1 MKSSRNILL
10 VILAVGAVAAA
21 SLAYCFNLIA
31 GRNRELVQQEL
42 QKFLGNQI
50 SFASLEV
57 NLLGTLG
64 FSAKEFRIADDARFA
79 ATPAV
84 RAKEMVLG
92 VSLWE
97 LVFGRVVID
106 SLTFKEPELQ
116 IISDETGLL
125 NLTELI
131 SKLQGSTKS
140 PKTAATASEHEQ
152 SSVRIAVSEFRI
164 QDGRI
169 EYLDRSIKVPAELRL
184 KNISLKVSGF
194 DPTAK
199 TRISLTAA
207 LTEGA
212 GQDMRIDGELSP
224 GPPNGSWQQR
234 GLDVSMQ
241 FDSLHVPLVAR
252 AIADLRDKIPR
263 ELDVTGPMSLQA
275 KASGTLARPRF
286 DNLTLKAPLFGSS
299 DYNAVVTGGVEFTE
313 RRTWEDA
320 KFQGQLTLESLPIA
334 RLVNLRMFQQ
344 SPSATVAAD
353 GTIGIYSRF
362 EGTWN
367 TLRFGA
373 LVRADKSA
381 LRYKDWL
388 RKPANQPMEI
398 RTQISRQKQKYLFH
412 ESTLVSGANRFSF
425 SGSIDL
431 DEEAQL
437 DLKLASDHGTV
448 AGWSELFST
457 AALTGVAGN
466 VDLSIALDKRSLPG
480 ADDWSVR
487 GQLKLNNGAF
497 NHRQSGQKLE
507 AVNGTI
513 VFAGQQARFENLS
526 FRLGASTLALDGIA
540 ANLLEPNL
548 AYRLRS
554 AQFNL
559 ADLPALGAAPKVQL
573 HNLSAKGNIQYQNDM
588 LVLDGT
594 VTASEGKL
602 QELDFRDLRSEIV
615 YSAAGISFKN
625 LSLRALEG
633 ILRADGYLSAGMN
646 PGRLELTAQSDGLD
660 LRALASQLLPQWH
673 NKLTGQLNGSVR
685 LTTLSKAGA
694 ITKKTISGSGD
705 AAVQAGAIKDFN
717 LVSQLL
723 LRGSGTTVS
732 TESTAR
738 LPPGFA
744 KLVRQPDTS
753 FDSLKADFTIEPER
767 IRTENLVI
775 VTPEYTI
782 TGAGWIGFDRS
793 TKWNGLIALS
803 PKVTQEVQR
812 DYRLLRYLLD
822 RRGRLAITFRADG
835 TIPNVR
841 IRLDN
846 RALAQALRGSSP
858 ERVEGVE
865 TGGRSNQEP
874 RDGKAWLP
882 DALDR
887 FLNR

>member
-10 VILAVGAVAAA
+10 VVLAVVAIATGGLVQY
-21 SLAYCFNLIA
+21 SNVIA

-42 QKFLGNQI
+42 QRFLGKEI
-50 SFASLEV
+50 RFASLEV
-57 NLLGTLG
+57 NLFGSLG
-64 FSAKEFRIADDARFA
+64 FSAKEFRIADDPRFA

-84 RAKEMVLG
+84 RAKELILG

-97 LVFGRVVID
+97 LLFRRVVID

-131 SKLQGSTKS
+131 NKRQGWVKL
-140 PKTAATASEHEQ
+140 PKAPGAAGEHRH
-152 SSVRIAVSEFRI
+152 SAVGFAVSEFRI
-164 QDGRI
+164 QDGRV

-184 KNISLKVSGF
+184 KNLSLKISGF

-207 LTEGA
+207 LSEGT
-212 GQDMRIDGELSP
+212 GQDVRIDGQLNP
-224 GPPNGSWQQR
+224 GAPEVSWSRR
-234 GLDVSMQ
+234 GIDMSIQ
-241 FDSLHVPLVAR
+241 FDSLHVPVVAR
-252 AIADLRDKIPR
+252 AIAALRDKIPR

-275 KASGTLARPRF
+275 KASGTLARPRI

-299 DYNAVVTGGVEFTE
+299 DYNAIVTGQVEFTE

-320 KFQGQLTLESLPIA
+320 KIQGKLTLESLPIA
-334 RLVNLRMFQQ
+334 RLRNVSMFRENL
-344 SPSATVAAD
+344 SPTVAAD
-353 GTIGIYSRF
+353 GTVGIYSRF

-367 TLRFGA
+367 TLRVGA
-373 LVRADKSA
+373 LVHAGKSE

-388 RKPANQPMEI
+388 YKPANQPMEI

-437 DLKLASDHGTV
+437 HLKLASDHGTV
-448 AGWSELFST
+448 TGWSPLFT
-457 AALTGVAGN
+457 PAAYAGIAGQ
-466 VDLSIALDKRSLPG
+466 VDLNIAVDKRSLPG

-497 NHRQSGQKLE
+497 NHRQSGQKIA

-573 HNLSAKGNIQYQNDM
+573 HNLSAKGNIQYQKDM

-602 QELDFRDLRSEIV
+602 QEIDFRDFRSEIA

-633 ILRADGYLSAGMN
+633 ILRADGYLSAGLN

-673 NKLTGQLNGSVR
+673 NKLTGQLNGRAR

-694 ITKKTISGSGD
+694 LTKKTISGSGE

-744 KLVRQPDTS
+744 KLVSRPDTS

-775 VTPEYTI
+775 VTPEYTV
-782 TGAGWIGFDRS
+782 TGAGWIGLDRS

-846 RALAQALRGSSP
+846 RALAQALRGSGPDRS
-858 ERVEGVE
+858 ERAE
-865 TGGRSNQEP
+865 TEGRSDPEP
-874 RDGKAWLP
+874 RDGKAWIP
-882 DALDR
+882 DALER

>member
-1 MKSSRNILL
+1 MKSPRNILL
-10 VILAVGAVAAA
+10 VILAVVAIAIGC
-21 SLAYCFNLIA
+21 LVQYFNVIA
-31 GRNRELVQQEL
+31 GRHRELVQQEL
-42 QKFLGNQI
+42 QKILGKDV

-64 FSAKEFRIADDARFA
+64 FAAKEFRIADDPRFA

-84 RAKEMVLG
+84 RAKELILG

-97 LVFGRVVID
+97 LLFRRVVID
-106 SLTFKEPELQ
+106 SLTFKGPEFQ
-116 IISDETGLL
+116 IISEETGLL

-131 SKLQGSTKS
+131 NKRQGLAKL
-140 PKTAATASEHEQ
+140 PKAPATASERRH
-152 SSVRIAVSEFRI
+152 SSVSFAVSELRI
-164 QDGRI
+164 QDGRV

-184 KNISLKVSGF
+184 KNLSLKISGF
-194 DPTAK
+194 DPTAR

-207 LTEGA
+207 LSEGT
-212 GQDMRIDGELSP
+212 GQDVRIDGQLNP
-224 GPPNGSWQQR
+224 GAPETSWSQR
-234 GLDVSMQ
+234 GIDISIQ
-241 FDSLHVPLVAR
+241 FDSLPVPLVAR
-252 AIADLRDKIPR
+252 AIAPLRDKIPR
-263 ELDVTGPMSLQA
+263 ELDVAGPMSLQA
-275 KASGTLARPRF
+275 KASGTLARPRI
-286 DNLTLKAPLFGSS
+286 DDLTLKAPLFGSS
-299 DYNAVVTGGVEFTE
+299 DYNAIVTGNVEFTE

-320 KFQGQLTLESLPIA
+320 KIQGKLRLESLPIA
-334 RLVNLRMFQQ
+334 RLRNLNMFRENL
-344 SPSATVAAD
+344 SPAVAVD
-353 GTIGIYSRF
+353 GTVGIYSRF

-367 TLRFGA
+367 TLRAGA
-373 LVRADKSA
+373 LVRADKSE

-388 RKPANQPMEI
+388 HKPANQPMEI

-412 ESTLVSGANRFSF
+412 ESTLISGTNKIVF
-425 SGSIDL
+425 SGSADL

-437 DLKLASDHGTV
+437 HLKLASNHGTV
-448 AGWSELFST
+448 AGWSEFFSP
-457 AALTGVAGN
+457 AAYAGSAGQIDMNVA
-466 VDLSIALDKRSLPG
+466 VDKRSLPG
-480 ADDWSVR
+480 ADDWSVH

-497 NHRQSGQKLE
+497 KHHQSGQKIT

-513 VFAGQQARFENLS
+513 VFAGQQARFENVS

-540 ANLLEPNL
+540 ANLFEPNV

-573 HNLSAKGNIQYQNDM
+573 NNLNAKGTIQYQKDM

-594 VTASEGKL
+594 ITASEGKL
-602 QELDFRDLRSEIV
+602 RDIDFRDLRSDIA
-615 YSAAGISFKN
+615 YSAAGLSFKN

-633 ILRADGYLSAGMN
+633 ILRADGYLSGGTAS
-646 PGRLELTAQSDGLD
+646 GRVELTAQSDGLN
-660 LRALASQLLPQWH
+660 LSALAARLLPQLQ
-673 NKLTGQLNGSVR
+673 NKFTGQLNGRAR
-685 LTTLSKAGA
+685 LSTLSKAGA
-694 ITKKTISGSGD
+694 NTEKTISGAGE
-705 AAVQAGAIKDFN
+705 ATVQAGAIKDFN

-732 TESTAR
+732 AETTAR

-744 KLVRQPDTS
+744 KLVSRPDTP

-767 IRTENLVI
+767 IRSENLVI

-782 TGAGWIGFDRS
+782 TGAGWVGFDRS

-803 PKVTQEVQR
+803 PKVSQEVQR

-858 ERVEGVE
+858 DRSDRAE
-865 TGGRSNQEP
+865 TEPRSGPEP

>member
-1 MKSSRNILL
+1 MKSPRNIVL
-10 VILAVGAVAAA
+10 VILAVVAIA
-21 SLAYCFNLIA
+21 LGGLVQYFNVIA
-31 GRNRELVQQEL
+31 GRRLERVQQEL
-42 QKFLGNQI
+42 QKFLGKEVT
-50 SFASLEV
+50 FVSLEV

-64 FSAKEFRIADDARFA
+64 FAAKEFRVADDPRFA

-84 RAKEMVLG
+84 RAKELILG

-97 LVFGRVVID
+97 LLFRRVVID
-106 SLTFKEPELQ
+106 SLTLKEPELQ
-116 IISDETGLL
+116 IISDETELL

-131 SKLQGSTKS
+131 NKRQGLAKL
-140 PKTAATASEHEQ
+140 PKAAAGEPRQ
-152 SSVRIAVSEFRI
+152 SSVSFAVSELRI
-164 QDGRI
+164 EDGRV

-184 KNISLKVSGF
+184 KNLSLKISGF
-194 DPTAK
+194 DPTVK

-207 LTEGA
+207 LSEAT
-212 GQDMRIDGELSP
+212 GQDVRIDGQFNP
-224 GPPNGSWQQR
+224 GAPDISWSQR
-234 GLDVSMQ
+234 GIDMSIQ
-241 FDSLHVPLVAR
+241 FDSLHVPVVAR
-252 AIADLRDKIPR
+252 AIAALRDKIPR

-275 KASGTLARPRF
+275 KVSGTLARPRI

-299 DYNAVVTGGVEFTE
+299 DYNAIVTGQIEFSE

-320 KFQGQLTLESLPIA
+320 KIQGKLTLESLPVA
-334 RLVNLRMFQQ
+334 RLLNLRMFQQ
-344 SPSATVAAD
+344 RPSATVAAD
-353 GTIGIYSRF
+353 GKIGIYSRF

-367 TLRFGA
+367 TLRVGA
-373 LVRADKSA
+373 LVRADKSE

-388 RKPANQPMEI
+388 HKPANQPMEI

-412 ESTLVSGANRFSF
+412 ESTLVSGANKIVF
-425 SGSIDL
+425 SGNADL
-431 DEEAQL
+431 DAEAQL
-437 DLKLASDHGTV
+437 HLKLASNHGTV
-448 AGWSELFST
+448 AGWSELFSP
-457 AALTGVAGN
+457 AAYAGIAGQ
-466 VDLSIALDKRSLPG
+466 VDLNIAVDKRSLPG
-480 ADDWSVR
+480 ADDWGVR
-487 GQLKLNNGAF
+487 GQLRLNKGAF
-497 NHRQSGQKLE
+497 NHRQSGQKIE
-507 AVNGTI
+507 AVTGTI
-513 VFAGQQARFENLS
+513 VFAGQQARFENMS
-526 FRLGASTLALDGIA
+526 FRLGASTLAFDAVA
-540 ANLLEPNL
+540 ANLLEPNV

-559 ADLPALGAAPKVQL
+559 ADLPALDAAPKVQL
-573 HNLSAKGNIQYQNDM
+573 HNLSAKGTIQYQRDM

-594 VTASEGKL
+594 ITASDGKL
-602 QELDFRDLRSEIV
+602 QEIDFRDLRSAIAF
-615 YSAAGISFKN
+615 SAAGLSFKN
-625 LSLRALEG
+625 LSLRTLGG
-633 ILRADGYLSAGMN
+633 ILRADGYLSGGTN
-646 PGRLELTAQSDGLD
+646 PARVELTAQSDGLD
-660 LRALASQLLPQWH
+660 LRALAAQLYPPLQ
-673 NKLTGQLNGSVR
+673 NKLTGQLNGRAR
-685 LTTLSKAGA
+685 LITFSKGGA
-694 ITKKTISGSGD
+694 NTEKTISGSGE

-744 KLVRQPDTS
+744 KLVSQPDTS
-753 FDSLKADFTIEPER
+753 FDSLKADFTMEPER

-812 DYRLLRYLLD
+812 DYRLLRYLVD

-835 TIPNVR
+835 TIPNVK

-858 ERVEGVE
+858 ERSEGAE
-865 TGGRSNQEP
+865 TEARSDPEP
-874 RDGKAWLP
+874 RDGKTWLP